1 MTKTVL
7 ITGGAGGIGRE
18 FCKRFNADG
27 YRIVVFSLLQEE
39 LDALGQQLKQQRADV
54 DYRPVQMD
62 LSQPGAAEEII
73 QWLDREDI
81 ELDVLVNN
89 VGFGMMG
96 EHVEQD
102 SQKLERMLTL
112 NNILLS
118 KLCMLVGATMK
129 ARSEGK
135 IMNIGSLAGFCP
147 MPFFAAYSASKA
159 FVINLSASLHEE
171 LKPYGVQVTC
181 FCPSTT
187 KTAFLDTAESKHQ
200 SSSGIREFVSA
211 QIATPEEVAKAGYA
225 ALNKGKRYALPGLAV
240 TLQSIWIRMMPLR
253 AMASFVHKKSVKE
266 MEI

>member
-18 FCKRFNADG
+18 FCKLFNNDG

-39 LDALGQQLKQQRADV
+39 LDALGNDLKAQRSDV
-54 DYRPVQMD
+54 AYHGVQMD
-62 LSQPGAAEEII
+62 LSQPDAAERIVE
-73 QWLDREDI
+73 WLDKENM

-118 KLCMLVGATMK
+118 KLCMLVGARMK
-129 ARSEGK
+129 ARGQGK

-159 FVINLSASLHEE
+159 FVINFSASLHEE

-187 KTAFLDTAESKHQ
+187 KTAFLDTAQSEHQ
-200 SSSGIREFVSA
+200 STSGITKFVSA
-211 QIATPEEVAKAGYA
+211 QIATPEDVAKAGYK
-225 ALNKGKRYALPGLAV
+225 ALNRKQRYALPGLSV
-240 TLQSIWIRMMPLR
+240 TLQSIWIRIMPLR
-253 AMASFVHKKSVKE
+253 IMANFVYKKSVKE
-266 MEI
+266 GS

>member
-18 FCKRFNADG
+18 FCKLFNADD
-27 YRIVVFSLLQEE
+27 YRIIVFSLLQEE
-39 LDALGQQLKQQRADV
+39 LDALGNDLKAQRPDV
-54 DYRPVQMD
+54 EYHAVQMD
-62 LSQPGAAEEII
+62 LSQPGAAEAIM
-73 QWLDREDI
+73 QWLDQQQLDV
-81 ELDVLVNN
+81 DVLVNN

-102 SQKLERMLTL
+102 SQTLERMLTL

-118 KLCMLVGATMK
+118 KLCMLVGARMK
-129 ARSEGK
+129 ARGEGK

-159 FVINLSASLHEE
+159 FVINFSASLHEE

-187 KTAFLDTAESKHQ
+187 KTAFLDTAESNHK

-211 QIATPEEVAKAGYA
+211 QIATPEAVAKAGYQ
-225 ALNKGKRYALPGLAV
+225 ALNKGKRYALPGLSV
-240 TLQSIWIRMMPLR
+240 TLQSIWIRIMPLR
-253 AMASFVHKKSVKE
+253 AMANFVYKQSIKE
-266 MEI
+266 MER

>member
-18 FCKRFNADG
+18 FCKLFNQDG

-39 LDALGQQLKQQRADV
+39 LDALGDTLKAQRADV
-54 DYRPVQMD
+54 DYRAVQMD
-62 LSQPGAAEEII
+62 LSEPDAAERIMA
-73 QWLDREDI
+73 WLAQEKL
-81 ELDVLVNN
+81 ELDVLINN

-102 SQKLERMLTL
+102 SQTLERMLTL
-112 NNILLS
+112 NTILLS
-118 KLCMLVGATMK
+118 KLCMLVGAKMK
-129 ARSEGK
+129 ARGAGK

-187 KTAFLDTAESKHQ
+187 KTAFLDTAESQHK

-211 QIATPEEVAKAGYA
+211 QIATPEDVAKAGYK
-225 ALNKGKRYALPGLAV
+225 ALNSGKRYALPNLSV
-240 TLQSIWIRMMPLR
+240 TIQSIGIRTLPLG
-253 AMASFVHKKSVKE
+253 AMANFVYKKSIKE
-266 MEI
+266 TKG

>member
-18 FCKRFNADG
+18 FCKLFNADD
-27 YRIVVFSLLQEE
+27 YRIIVFSLLQEE
-39 LDALGQQLKQQRADV
+39 LDALGNDLKAQRPDV
-54 DYRPVQMD
+54 EYHAVQMD
-62 LSQPGAAEEII
+62 LSQPGAAEAIM
-73 QWLDREDI
+73 QWLDQQQLDV
-81 ELDVLVNN
+81 DVLVNN

-102 SQKLERMLTL
+102 SQTLERMLTL

-118 KLCMLVGATMK
+118 KLCMLVGARMK
-129 ARSEGK
+129 ARGEGK

-159 FVINLSASLHEE
+159 FVINFSASLHEE

-187 KTAFLDTAESKHQ
+187 KTAFLDTAESNHK

-211 QIATPEEVAKAGYA
+211 QIATPQAVAKAGYQ
-225 ALNKGKRYALPGLAV
+225 ALNKGKRYALPGLSV
-240 TLQSIWIRMMPLR
+240 TLQSIWIRIMPLR
-253 AMASFVHKKSVKE
+253 AMANFVYKQSIKE
-266 MEI
+266 MER

>member
-1 MTKTVL
+1 M
-7 ITGGAGGIGRE
+7 
-18 FCKRFNADG
+18 
-27 YRIVVFSLLQEE
+27 
-39 LDALGQQLKQQRADV
+39 
-54 DYRPVQMD
+54 
-62 LSQPGAAEEII
+62 
-73 QWLDREDI
+73 
-81 ELDVLVNN
+81 LVNN

-118 KLCMLVGATMK
+118 KLCMLVGAKMK
-129 ARSEGK
+129 ARGEGK

-159 FVINLSASLHEE
+159 FVINLSASLQEE

-211 QIATPEEVAKAGYA
+211 QIATPEEVAQAGYA
-225 ALNKGKRYALPGLAV
+225 ALNKGKRYALPGLSV

-253 AMASFVHKKSVKE
+253 AMASFVYKKSVKE
-266 MEI
+266 MNG

>member
-7 ITGGAGGIGRE
+7 ITGGAGAIGRE
-18 FCKRFNADG
+18 FCKLFNADD
-27 YRIVVFSLLQEE
+27 YRIIVFSLLQEE
-39 LDALGQQLKQQRADV
+39 LDALGNDLKAQRPDV
-54 DYRPVQMD
+54 EYHAVQMD
-62 LSQPGAAEEII
+62 LSQPGAAEAIM
-73 QWLDREDI
+73 QWLDQQQLDV
-81 ELDVLVNN
+81 DVLVNN

-102 SQKLERMLTL
+102 SQTLERMLTL

-118 KLCMLVGATMK
+118 KLCMLVGARMK
-129 ARSEGK
+129 ARGEGK

-159 FVINLSASLHEE
+159 FVINFSASLHEE

-187 KTAFLDTAESKHQ
+187 KTAFLDTAESNHK

-211 QIATPEEVAKAGYA
+211 QIATPEAVAKAGYQ
-225 ALNKGKRYALPGLAV
+225 ALNKGKRYALPGLSV
-240 TLQSIWIRMMPLR
+240 TLQSIWIRIMPLR
-253 AMASFVHKKSVKE
+253 AMANFVYKQSIKE
-266 MEI
+266 MER

>member
-18 FCKRFNADG
+18 FCKHFNNDG
-27 YRIVVFSLLQEE
+27 YNIVVFSLLQEE
-39 LDALGQQLKQQRADV
+39 LDDLGNDLKAQRSDMI
-54 DYRPVQMD
+54 YHGVQMD
-62 LSQPGAAEEII
+62 LSQPDAAERIVE
-73 QWLDREDI
+73 WLARENI

-118 KLCMLVGATMK
+118 KLCMLVGVRMK
-129 ARSEGK
+129 ARGEGK

-159 FVINLSASLHEE
+159 FVINFSASLQEE

-187 KTAFLDTAESKHQ
+187 KTAFLDTAQSQHQ
-200 SSSGIREFVSA
+200 SSSGITKFVSA
-211 QIATPEEVAKAGYA
+211 QIATPQDVARAGYA
-225 ALNKGKRYALPGLAV
+225 ALNKGKRYALPGLSI

-253 AMASFVHKKSVKE
+253 AMANFVYRKSVKAVNS
-266 MEI
+266 

>member
-18 FCKRFNADG
+18 FCKLFNADD
-27 YRIVVFSLLQEE
+27 YRIIVFSLLQEE
-39 LDALGQQLKQQRADV
+39 LDALGNDLKAQRPDV
-54 DYRPVQMD
+54 EYHAVQMD
-62 LSQPGAAEEII
+62 LSQPGAAEAIM
-73 QWLDREDI
+73 QWLDQQQLDV
-81 ELDVLVNN
+81 DVLVNN

-102 SQKLERMLTL
+102 SQTLERMLTL

-118 KLCMLVGATMK
+118 KLCMLVGARMK
-129 ARSEGK
+129 ARGEGK

-159 FVINLSASLHEE
+159 FVINFSASLHEE

-187 KTAFLDTAESKHQ
+187 KTAFLDTAESNHK

-211 QIATPEEVAKAGYA
+211 QIATPEAVAKAGYQ
-225 ALNKGKRYALPGLAV
+225 ALNKGKRYALPGLSV
-240 TLQSIWIRMMPLR
+240 TLQSIWIRIMPLR
-253 AMASFVHKKSVKE
+253 AMANFVYKQSIKE
-266 MEI
+266 MKG

>member
-18 FCKRFNADG
+18 FCKLFNNDG
-27 YRIVVFSLLQEE
+27 YNIVVFSLLQDE
-39 LDALGQQLKQQRADV
+39 LDQLGNDLKAQRNDV
-54 DYRPVQMD
+54 VYHGVQMD
-62 LSQPGAAEEII
+62 LSQPDAAERIV
-73 QWLDREDI
+73 QWLDQENI
-81 ELDVLVNN
+81 TLDVLVNN

-102 SQKLERMLTL
+102 TQKLERMLTL

-118 KLCMLVGATMK
+118 KLCMLVGAKMK
-129 ARSEGK
+129 ARGQGK

-159 FVINLSASLHEE
+159 FVINLSASLQEE

-187 KTAFLDTAESKHQ
+187 KTAFLDTAQSAHK
-200 SSSGIREFVSA
+200 SSSGITQFVSA
-211 QIATPEEVAKAGYA
+211 QIATPEEVAAAGYK
-225 ALNKGKRYALPGLAV
+225 ALNAGKRYALPGLSV

-253 AMASFVHKKSVKE
+253 AMASFVYKQSVNKSS
-266 MEI
+266 

>member
-1 MTKTVL
+1 MTKPVL

-18 FCKRFNADG
+18 FCKLFNADD
-27 YRIVVFSLLQEE
+27 YRIIVFSLLQEE
-39 LDALGQQLKQQRADV
+39 LDALGNDLKAQRPDV
-54 DYRPVQMD
+54 EYHAVQMD
-62 LSQPGAAEEII
+62 LSQPGAAEAIM
-73 QWLDREDI
+73 QWLDQQQLDV
-81 ELDVLVNN
+81 DVLVNN

-102 SQKLERMLTL
+102 SQTLERMLTL

-118 KLCMLVGATMK
+118 KLCMLVGARMK
-129 ARSEGK
+129 ARGEGK

-159 FVINLSASLHEE
+159 FVINFSASLHEE

-187 KTAFLDTAESKHQ
+187 KTAFLDTAESNHK

-211 QIATPEEVAKAGYA
+211 QIATPEAVAKAGYQ
-225 ALNKGKRYALPGLAV
+225 ALNKGKRYALPGLSV
-240 TLQSIWIRMMPLR
+240 TLQSIWIRIMPLR
-253 AMASFVHKKSVKE
+253 AMANFVYKQSIKE
-266 MEI
+266 MER

>member
-18 FCKRFNADG
+18 FCKLFNADG
-27 YRIVVFSLLQEE
+27 YRIIVFSLLQDE
-39 LDALGQQLKQQRADV
+39 LDALGHDLKAQRKDV
-54 DYRPVQMD
+54 DYRGVQMD
-62 LSQPGAAEEII
+62 LSQPGAAEVIM
-73 QWLDREDI
+73 QWLDQERI

-102 SQKLERMLTL
+102 SKKLERMLPL

-118 KLCMLVGATMK
+118 KLCMLVGQTMK
-129 ARSEGK
+129 ARGRGK
-135 IMNIGSLAGFCP
+135 ILNIGSLAGFCP

-159 FVINLSASLHEE
+159 FVINFSASLHEE

-187 KTAFLDTAESKHQ
+187 KTAFLDTAQSKHT

-211 QIATPEEVAKAGYA
+211 QIATPEDVARAGYA
-225 ALNKGKRYALPGLAV
+225 ALKRGKRYALPGLSV
-240 TLQSIWIRMMPLR
+240 TLQSLFIRMMPLG
-253 AMASFVHKKSVKE
+253 AMANLVHKKSVKADDR
-266 MEI
+266 

>member
-18 FCKRFNADG
+18 FCKLFNADG
-27 YRIVVFSLLQEE
+27 YRIIVFSLLQEE
-39 LDALGQQLKQQRADV
+39 LDALGNDLKAQRPDV
-54 DYRPVQMD
+54 KYHAVRMD
-62 LSQPGAAEEII
+62 LSQPGAAEAIM
-73 QWLDREDI
+73 QWLDQQQLDV
-81 ELDVLVNN
+81 DVLVNN

-102 SQKLERMLTL
+102 SQTLERMLTL

-118 KLCMLVGATMK
+118 KLCMLVGARMK
-129 ARSEGK
+129 TRGEGK

-159 FVINLSASLHEE
+159 FVINLSASLQEE

-187 KTAFLDTAESKHQ
+187 KTAFLDTAESNHK

-211 QIATPEEVAKAGYA
+211 QIATPQAVAKAGYQ
-225 ALNKGKRYALPGLAV
+225 ALNKGKRYALPGLSV
-240 TLQSIWIRMMPLR
+240 TLQSIWIRIMPLR
-253 AMASFVHKKSVKE
+253 AMANFVYKQSIKE
-266 MEI
+266 MER

>member
-18 FCKRFNADG
+18 FCKLFNADG

-39 LDALGQQLKQQRADV
+39 LDALGNDLKAQRPDV
-54 DYRPVQMD
+54 EYHAVQMD
-62 LSQPGAAEEII
+62 LSQPGAAEAIM
-73 QWLDREDI
+73 QWLDQQQLDV
-81 ELDVLVNN
+81 DVLVNN

-102 SQKLERMLTL
+102 SQTLERMLTL

-118 KLCMLVGATMK
+118 KLCMLVGARMK
-129 ARSEGK
+129 ARGEGK
-135 IMNIGSLAGFCP
+135 IMNIDSLAGFCP

-159 FVINLSASLHEE
+159 FVINFSASLHEE

-187 KTAFLDTAESKHQ
+187 KTAFLDTAESNHK

-211 QIATPEEVAKAGYA
+211 QIATPEAVAKAGYQ
-225 ALNKGKRYALPGLAV
+225 ALNKGKRYALPGLSV
-240 TLQSIWIRMMPLR
+240 TLQSIWIRIMPLR
-253 AMASFVHKKSVKE
+253 AMANFVYKQSIKE
-266 MEI
+266 MER

>member
-18 FCKRFNADG
+18 FCKLFNADG

-39 LDALGQQLKQQRADV
+39 LDALGQQLQSQRPDV

-62 LSQPGAAEEII
+62 LSQPGAAEDIA
-73 QWLDREDI
+73 QWLEQEAI
-81 ELDVLVNN
+81 ELDVLINN

-118 KLCMLVGATMK
+118 KLCMLIGAKMK
-129 ARSEGK
+129 ARGQGK

-187 KTAFLDTAESKHQ
+187 KTAFLDTAASKHK

-211 QIATPEEVAKAGYA
+211 QIATPEDVAKAGYK
-225 ALNKGKRYALPGLAV
+225 ALNQGKRYALPSLSV

-253 AMASFVHKKSVKE
+253 AIASFVYKKSVKE
-266 MEI
+266 MEG

>member
-1 MTKTVL
+1 MHW
-7 ITGGAGGIGRE
+7 AAAE
-18 FCKRFNADG
+18 
-27 YRIVVFSLLQEE
+27 S
-39 LDALGQQLKQQRADV
+39 QRADV

-129 ARSEGK
+129 ARGEGK

-159 FVINLSASLHEE
+159 FVINLSASLQEE
-171 LKPYGVQVTC
+171 LKP
-181 FCPSTT
+181 
-187 KTAFLDTAESKHQ
+187 TACRSPA
-200 SSSGIREFVSA
+200 SA
-211 QIATPEEVAKAGYA
+211 P
-225 ALNKGKRYALPGLAV
+225 ALPKRRFWIPPKANTNPPVASEILSPHKSPPRKTWLKRV
-240 TLQSIWIRMMPLR
+240 TPP
-253 AMASFVHKKSVKE
+253 
-266 MEI
+266 